1 MVTTCAKGLGDAKR
15 LGYQVEIK
23 MNILTKQVVGLA
35 VMALGVSAQGAAA
48 QTVAGAEIPVEVSK
62 LAGQQITLHV
72 YPFLGESDLKT
83 LRLVATNKQALQLF
97 VTSKGHSAIAVSPDE
112 GFAPDGAP
120 APSAVAIGDFSDAAT
135 AASEATRAC
144 DDKRTGEAPCVVIL
158 EVGPLP

>member
-1 MVTTCAKGLGDAKR
+1 MHIL
-15 LGYQVEIK
+15 IK
-23 MNILTKQVVGLA
+23 AVVGLA
-35 VMALGVSAQGAAA
+35 VMAPGVLAQGAAA
-48 QTVAGAEIPVEVSK
+48 QTAAGDDVPVEVST
-62 LAGQQITLHV
+62 LAGQQITLHI

-112 GFAPDGAP
+112 GFAPEGTP

-135 AASEATRAC
+135 AASEATKAC

-158 EVGPLP
+158 EVGPIP